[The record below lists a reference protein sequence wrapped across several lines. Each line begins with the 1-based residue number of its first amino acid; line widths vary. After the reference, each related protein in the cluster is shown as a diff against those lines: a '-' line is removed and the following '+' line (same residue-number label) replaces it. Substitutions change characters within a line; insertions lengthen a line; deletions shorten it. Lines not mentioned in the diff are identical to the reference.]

1 MDETEKRILKI
12 IDSKREEIIAF
23 ARDIYD
29 HAELGYKEFKTAAKF
44 EKVLQEHGLKYEK
57 GLAVTGVKG
66 YLNEEKKDNFSL
78 ALIGELDALRIPTHS
93 HANPETEAAHCCGH
107 HAQMAGIMGALL
119 ALCDESVAAGMDG
132 QVIFFAVPSEE
143 YGEIEFK
150 NQLKA
155 EGKIVYGG
163 GKSEL
168 IRIGAFDDVDM
179 SIVHHTQENDEI
191 SVGSGTHTGFVSQVI
206 RYLGREAHAASEPE
220 KGINALNA
228 ASIGLTAL
236 AYQRETF
243 RDEDSVRVHPII
255 TKGGNL
261 VNVIPNEVVVET
273 LIRAKNVE
281 AMDDACLKT
290 TRAFKAGADAMGAGY
305 VIETMPGYLPTLGS
319 EANPSMYEAALSA
332 APGRTVKRA
341 DPRSHSGGSTDVG
354 DVEHIQPVLTFNTG
368 GARGG
373 AHTNTYEIYDEELA
387 YVVTAKIFAL
397 TAYKL
402 LKDGAAE
409 AKKVKEEYKPKF
421 TKEEYIAF
429 MDSKMVRE
437 EKGLPR
443 D

>member
-44 EKVLQEHGLKYEK
+44 ERVLQEHGLKYEK

-243 RDEDSVRVHPII
+243 RDEDSVRVHP
-255 TKGGNL
+255 
-261 VNVIPNEVVVET
+261 
-273 LIRAKNVE
+273 
-281 AMDDACLKT
+281 M
-290 TRAFKAGADAMGAGY
+290 
-305 VIETMPGYLPTLGS
+305 
-319 EANPSMYEAALSA
+319 
-332 APGRTVKRA
+332 
-341 DPRSHSGGSTDVG
+341 
-354 DVEHIQPVLTFNTG
+354 LT
-368 GARGG
+368 
-373 AHTNTYEIYDEELA
+373 
-387 YVVTAKIFAL
+387 
-397 TAYKL
+397 
-402 LKDGAAE
+402 
-409 AKKVKEEYKPKF
+409 
-421 TKEEYIAF
+421 
-429 MDSKMVRE
+429 
-437 EKGLPR
+437 
-443 D
+443 